1 MNINHSDPV
10 TWLNA
15 LWEVIGEWE
24 DKYDVYPEDLDD
36 VKTVMAWIAGALGYD
51 INPETGEYV
60 LEEEMIND

>member
-15 LWEVIGEWE
+15 LWEVIGDWE
-24 DKYDVYPEDLDD
+24 DSYDVSIEDIDD

-51 INPETGEYV
+51 INDDGDYV